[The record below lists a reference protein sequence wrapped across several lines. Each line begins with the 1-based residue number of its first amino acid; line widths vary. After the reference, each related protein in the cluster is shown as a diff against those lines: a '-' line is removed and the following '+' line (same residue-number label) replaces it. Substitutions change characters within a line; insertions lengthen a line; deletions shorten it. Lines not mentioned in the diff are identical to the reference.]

1 MRLLELRPYGAPGE
15 RVPWD
20 QVDLARRIFQQRRQ
34 LMGVLGAVVDVIQH
48 HVLDGHPALVGVG
61 LRKYSRAPS

>member
-1 MRLLELRPYGAPGE
+1 MRLLELRPWRARE

-48 HVLDGHPALVGVG
+48 HVLDGHPAPLA
-61 LRKYSRAPS
+61 LDFEI